1 MSDIKDTKEFK
12 ERYKVCIKDEQ
23 VKIRI
28 DKKLKDEQKKER
40 LAALEDMLKDI
51 EER

>member
-1 MSDIKDTKEFK
+1 MKDIKDTKEFK
-12 ERYKVCIKDEQ
+12 ERYKVYIKEEQ
-23 VKIRI
+23 VKIRT
-28 DKKLKDEQKKER
+28 DNRLKDEQKKER